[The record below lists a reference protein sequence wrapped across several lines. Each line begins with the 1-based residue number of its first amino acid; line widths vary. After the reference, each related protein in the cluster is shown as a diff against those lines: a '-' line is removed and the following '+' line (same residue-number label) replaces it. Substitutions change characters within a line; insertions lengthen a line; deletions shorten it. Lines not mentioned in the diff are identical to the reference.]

1 MLPESYLLRNYAM
14 INLTTGIV
22 RHVSIATTTL
32 FFLAAFLHLAINLLR
47 LSTQG
52 YKEINTEKTIGQN
65 NIA

>member
-22 RHVSIATTTL
+22 RHVSIAGTTL

-47 LSTQG
+47 LSTQVLQRNQ
-52 YKEINTEKTIGQN
+52 YRETIRQN